1 MFSLLLVLSTVGEPR
16 LVPFG
21 TSFESLAACNQQARE
36 EIKKF
41 NVQTATCIASAD
53 KIRQH
58 HVKSVKGE

>member
-1 MFSLLLVLSTVGEPR
+1 MFSLILVIASVGEPR

-41 NVQTATCIASAD
+41 NVQTATCVTSVD
-53 KIRQH
+53 KPRQYR
-58 HVKSVKGE
+58 VKSVKGE